1 MTLSTQFITIITM
14 MLSGVYLGASYHTF
28 KRMERLWTSSI
39 IWKYVLELLFWLV
52 QAIILYFVLFLVNE
66 GILRLYIF
74 VAVLCGY
81 AMFKSLFEQAF
92 NRMVD
97 LIIRIVLRIYR
108 FIYRI
113 VELIIVKPV
122 VFIVSLV
129 VVCITKI
136 FTTLFSLILLLL
148 KGLGWPFK
156 MLISIISPILPKNVP
171 KFLHPFYRF
180 YSKIKRKE

>member
-1 MTLSTQFITIITM
+1 MTLSTQFITITSM

-28 KRMERLWTSSI
+28 KRMERLWKSSI

-156 MLISIISPILPKNVP
+156 MFISIISPILPKNVP
-171 KFLHPFYRF
+171 KFLHPFYRI